1 MWLPCGLRVSVSA
14 RVRVR
19 VVVVVVVRIRVRVRV
34 GVGVVDRV
42 RIQTT
47 KAMTCR
53 AVRPFHCAHSRASG
67 MEVAI
72 TSMPPS
78 ALARSSRRSKSCP
91 RPPNL
96 AKVRARAR
104 VGVGDGDLG

>member
-1 MWLPCGLRVSVSA
+1 M
-14 RVRVR
+14 
-19 VVVVVVVRIRVRVRV
+19 VVVVVVVVVRVRVRV

-53 AVRPFHCAHSRASG
+53 AVRPFHCARSRASG

-78 ALARSSRRSKSCP
+78 ALARSSRQSKSCP
-91 RPPNL
+91 CPQNL
-96 AKVRARAR
+96 AKVRAR
-104 VGVGDGDLG
+104 GWGWGWCWGYLG

>member
-1 MWLPCGLRVSVSA
+1 M
-14 RVRVR
+14 RVRVRVRVRVRFR
-19 VVVVVVVRIRVRVRV
+19 VVVVVVAAIRVRVRVRVRV
-34 GVGVVDRV
+34 GVVVRV

-96 AKVRARAR
+96 AKVRAR
-104 VGVGDGDLG
+104 VWGWGWCWGYLG

>member
-1 MWLPCGLRVSVSA
+1 V
-14 RVRVR
+14 
-19 VVVVVVVRIRVRVRV
+19 VVVVVVVRVRDRVRV

-47 KAMTCR
+47 KVMTCR
-53 AVRPFHCAHSRASG
+53 AKHPFHCAHSSASG

-78 ALARSSRRSKSCP
+78 ALASSSRQSKLWP

-104 VGVGDGDLG
+104 VGVGVGDIWGEGLGSRGWVRVAAA